1 MPYRLDVKMYSFKS
15 KVRYSEV
22 DKDGQ
27 LSLEA
32 LMNYFQD
39 CSSFHSES
47 LGVGIDFLKEN
58 HLTWMLLG
66 WHVQIFR
73 RPGLGEEI
81 TIGTWPHSFRNIRGG
96 RNFVL
101 IDENGNTIARADSEW
116 VLYNIEQNRI
126 TKVPKEISEP
136 YTLED
141 ALDMGE
147 IKKLVIEDEKL
158 TKCDQMTVSPFLLD
172 TNGHVNNVNYL
183 NIAESYVAKEGYNEF
198 FAEYKNQAFLK
209 DEISVYTHMENGKHK
224 IVLKNQKDEIL
235 VKTEFGTM

>member
-1 MPYRLDVKMYSFKS
+1 MYSFRS
-15 KVRYSEV
+15 KVRYSEI
-22 DKDGQ
+22 DKDGK

-47 LGVGIDFLKEN
+47 LGVGIDFLKEK

-73 RPGLGEEI
+73 RPTMGEEI
-81 TIGTWPHSFRNIRGG
+81 TIGTWPHSFKNIRGG

-101 IDENGNTIARADSEW
+101 IDEKGNTIARANSEW
-116 VLYNIEQNRI
+116 VLYDIENNRI
-126 TKVPKEISEP
+126 AKVPKEVSEP
-136 YTLED
+136 YTLEE

-147 IKKLVIEDEKL
+147 IKKLFIEDEAL
-158 TKCDQMTVSPFLLD
+158 TKCDELMVSPYLLD

-183 NIAESYVAKEGYNEF
+183 NIAESYVPREGYNEF
-198 FAEYKNQAFLK
+198 YAEYRNQAFLR
-209 DEISVYTHMENGKHK
+209 DEISVYTCIENGKHQV
-224 IVLKNQKDEIL
+224 VLKNQKGEIL
-235 VKTEFGTM
+235 VKAEFGKM

>member
-1 MPYRLDVKMYSFKS
+1 MYSFKS

-27 LSLEA
+27 LSLGA

-47 LGVGIDFLKEN
+47 LGVGIDFLKEH
-58 HLTWMLLG
+58 HLTWMLIS

-81 TIGTWPHSFRNIRGG
+81 TIGTWPYSFRSIKGG

-101 IDENGNTIARADSEW
+101 LDEGGNTIARADSEW
-116 VLYNIEQNRI
+116 VLINIEQNRI
-126 TKVPKEISEP
+126 AKVPKEVSEP
-136 YTLED
+136 YALKE
-141 ALDMGE
+141 ALDMGDMKRLFIE
-147 IKKLVIEDEKL
+147 EDKLA
-158 TKCDQMTVSPFLLD
+158 KCDQITVSPFLLD

-183 NIAESYVAKEGYNEF
+183 NIAEGYVSEDGYNEF
-198 FAEYKNQAFLK
+198 YTEYKNQAFLR
-209 DEISVYTHMENGKHK
+209 DEIFVYKYVENGKNQ

-235 VKTEFGTM
+235 VKTQFGKME